1 MNTLTKLTSQ
11 IGNVLAE
18 IRQRNQLIEEA
29 QKLSNP
35 TFVDIITDLEKED
48 RTLCNMLLLWYCQ
61 KYLENPI
68 DIEELFDKI
77 KVVTKT
83 KTPSYS
89 YEPDDCCGGCDGYR
103 NERC

>member
-1 MNTLTKLTSQ
+1 MNTITKLTSQ
-11 IGNVLAE
+11 IGSVLAE

-35 TFVDIITDLEKED
+35 TFVDIITELEKED
-48 RTLCNMLLLWYCQ
+48 KTLCNMLLLWYCQ

-68 DIEELFDKI
+68 DLDELFNKI

-83 KTPSYS
+83 KQKC
-89 YEPDDCCGGCDGYR
+89 YEPDDCGGWRGYS